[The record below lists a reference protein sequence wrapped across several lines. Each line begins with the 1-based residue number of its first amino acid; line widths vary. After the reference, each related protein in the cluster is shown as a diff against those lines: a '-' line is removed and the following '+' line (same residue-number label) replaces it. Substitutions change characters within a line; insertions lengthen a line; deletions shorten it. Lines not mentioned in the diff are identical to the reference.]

1 MLSIM
6 VASGHWDP
14 RMLEAMSTAHL
25 LGGVIQPELRHVILL
40 LEHAVRVSE

>member
-1 MLSIM
+1 MVSSM

-25 LGGVIQPELRHVILL
+25 PGGVIQPELRPVIPL